1 MIASLPRHIHAPFIH
16 GLVPSSLLRPMAYL
30 PRFSV
35 ISLRTPGTLARSQI
49 APHTPNSQHNSSFPT
64 SNLFSLSSIS
74 SCSQV
79 CINKITGPTACGRAG
94 LYQQFLFSPKAP
106 RYHPPYPH
114 PRPDII
120 SSLLARLEIWHL
132 YIRRCIHPHHT
143 FSSDSS
149 DTPDTTLH
157 HTPPHPPFPIPRFRV
172 ARPTSSNMYMVFMP
186 VMTSPALSSSSSC
199 SLGSTV

>member
-1 MIASLPRHIHAPFIH
+1 MHPLFTDWFPA
-16 GLVPSSLLRPMAYL
+16 PSSDLWSIIPG
-30 PRFSV
+30 FSV
-35 ISLRTPGTLARSQI
+35 LSLRTPGTLARSQI
-49 APHTPNSQHNSSFPT
+49 ASHPPILNIIPVSPRLIS
-64 SNLFSLSSIS
+64 SLSSIS
-74 SCSQV
+74 SRSQV

-94 LYQQFLFSPKAP
+94 LYQQFLFPPKAP

-114 PRPDII
+114 LHPDII
-120 SSLLARLEIWHL
+120 SSLSARLEIWHL